1 MRRFDGT
8 GEPLLLLR
16 RESTDED
23 LWPTSVSPDGSSLL
37 VSRQSEANPAVLIVP
52 IKPDAT
58 GVRTPRTILTE
69 GIVFLIGA
77 HFSPD
82 GHWIAFQSEETGRTE
97 IYIRAITA
105 ENTLGPK
112 VLISTD
118 GGREPMWAATGPGEP
133 LELLYFHPDRKLMT
147 VSVVATPALKI
158 SEPRELFD
166 LAEFRVESI
175 EPMPD
180 GRFMIAQAEE
190 EADEAART
198 NVVLNWF
205 EELNRLVPADR

>member
-1 MRRFDGT
+1 
-8 GEPLLLLR
+8 
-16 RESTDED
+16 
-23 LWPTSVSPDGSSLL
+23 
-37 VSRQSEANPAVLIVP
+37 
-52 IKPDAT
+52 
-58 GVRTPRTILTE
+58 
-69 GIVFLIGA
+69 
-77 HFSPD
+77 
-82 GHWIAFQSEETGRTE
+82 
-97 IYIRAITA
+97 
-105 ENTLGPK
+105 
-112 VLISTD
+112 
-118 GGREPMWAATGPGEP
+118 MWAATGPGEP